1 MPRRWCRF
9 ALLGMIGVS
18 GYGCVSSEK
27 PPPPLGLTPGLQSKL
42 GAKSDAS
49 APPPSFDPSATGGKG
64 VTAANSFNRTKP
76 SGSGLG
82 VSLPPPQLASNSTA
96 PPVSAPVQPGTTYA
110 PPSADMAARS
120 STPRGAGIETIQ
132 PASATAPL
140 PPVGNTLPPPT
151 EPPMTRANYP
161 QPSAPPP
168 VNLSV
173 PMTDPDPLPRPVPP
187 PPPAAAPPVAPAG
200 PLPPMPAET
209 GIPAPLSPLKSAT
222 ERPLPGVPAG
232 PLPPAEPLKPLK

>member
-9 ALLGMIGVS
+9 ALLGVIGV
-18 GYGCVSSEK
+18 GGVGCVSSEK

-42 GAKSDAS
+42 GTKSDA
-49 APPPSFDPSATGGKG
+49 AVPPPSFDPSATGGKG

-76 SGSGLG
+76 AGSGMG
-82 VSLPPPQLASNSTA
+82 VSLPPPQLASNTA
-96 PPVSAPVQPGTTYA
+96 PPVSAPTQPGMAVA
-110 PPSADMAARS
+110 PPSADVARS
-120 STPRGAGIETIQ
+120 AMPAPRTIEPIQ
-132 PASATAPL
+132 PAGATA
-140 PPVGNTLPPPT
+140 TLPPPSGALPPPS
-151 EPPMTRANYP
+151 EPPMTKANYP
-161 QPSAPPP
+161 QPAAPPP

-173 PMTDPDPLPRPVPP
+173 PMTDPDPRPVPP
-187 PPPAAAPPVAPAG
+187 PPPADA
-200 PLPPMPAET
+200 